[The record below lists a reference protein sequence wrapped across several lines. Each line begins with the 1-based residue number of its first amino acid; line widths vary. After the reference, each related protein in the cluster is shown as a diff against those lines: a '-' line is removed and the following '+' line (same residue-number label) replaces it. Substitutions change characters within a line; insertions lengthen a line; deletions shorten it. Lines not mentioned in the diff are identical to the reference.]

1 MCPVVRQPRRRRQRQ
16 SVKCVSRLGGTL
28 RYLDART
35 NRPAIAASS
44 GERDLGEKGEEKRRE
59 REIEGLE
66 GLRFGRTAE
75 GLRVLKMEEAEVQV
89 LHHPRSR

>member
-1 MCPVVRQPRRRRQRQ
+1 MTCSPSASSVVV
-16 SVKCVSRLGGTL
+16 SAVNAFSRLGRGGDL

-59 REIEGLE
+59 RENRGLAD
-66 GLRFGRTAE
+66 LRFGRTAE
-75 GLRVLKMEEAEVQV
+75 DLGEVC
-89 LHHPRSR
+89 